1 MIHGFK
7 QARFTHHFYA
17 RVYRISLVVLLL
29 LMTIVPVWAQEPD
42 TSEPQK
48 VYLPL
53 IAGNSEPSFGTT
65 PLHPD
70 LYDSQAEPPTLA
82 EVQSSTVCST
92 WIRFSNQSS
101 QTIKVYWR
109 NYQGQ
114 EVLYKTLS
122 PNTSYWQQTYY
133 GLEWRIRSAS
143 NTLIKTFIGN
153 SCYLMYVVIN
163 NNDFPQPTATPNH
176 TPTSTPAQP
185 GALGGR
191 VWEDTDSNGVRD
203 GIDGDAYGL
212 LADIQVQLLDGNN
225 NLLATTQTATDGAYG
240 FNNLG
245 AGTYKVQFVLATLPV
260 AVQLAAKNVGSDPTL
275 DSDADP
281 ATGLTDAISLT
292 GGQTKFD
299 VDLGLHLIRSILGDR
314 VWYDNNGNGIQESNE
329 PGVPNVTVELQDAD
343 GRMIGFRT
351 TGGDG
356 SFRFGY
362 IPSGDYIL
370 AFDLATLPAGYI
382 VTISRQGGDA
392 DYDSDVDPTTGET
405 PLLHLNPEQINT
417 SIDMGIV
424 QPQPRSTIGDLV
436 WFDNDRDGIRDDGEL
451 GVTNVVVN
459 LLDPVGFVLAT
470 TTSDTSGQYQFTNIY
485 PGNYKLAFDLTS
497 LPVGYIPTLA
507 KQGVDDNVD
516 SDADIVTGATA
527 IFNLAPGIAYN
538 LLDLGIVQSP
548 ELPKLG
554 DRVWFDLNSNGLQ
567 EPGEGGAPNVSVN
580 LLDANGNLVAN
591 QVTDGNGAYLFSNI
605 TPGLYKVQFDLATL
619 PAGYNATTANV
630 AYDISRDS
638 DPNPITGVTP
648 LINLVQGEVN
658 RSIDLGISQ
667 NLPKSIIGDRVWFD
681 NNRNGSQDASENGVA
696 NVSVK
701 LLDTNGNVVL
711 TRVTGA
717 SGLYQ
722 LIVNAGAYQV
732 VFDTATLPAGY
743 QITAF
748 RQGSDAN
755 FDSDADPV
763 TGAVPA
769 ITLALGQSDL
779 TLDMGIFSPSVPTP
793 TSTPTGPTATPTNT
807 PTATNTPNGPTATA
821 TSTALPPTATP
832 TNTAVPPTATP
843 TNTPVP
849 PTATPTNTAV
859 PPTATPTSSAGT
871 GTGLTSHYFNNV
883 TLDGSPVLQR
893 VEAVNFE
900 LFNNAPATGVAAD
913 DFSVR
918 WFGQVEAPV
927 TGGYQFQTLSDDG
940 VRLWVNG
947 VQLINNWT
955 DHAATTDTSVSI
967 NLTAGTKYNIVLE
980 FYERGGYAT
989 AKLLWKLPA
998 TSAFVIVPANRLYAL
1013 TNVAQGKSVSASST
1027 AEIAGLWSR
1036 PFATDGI
1043 ISAVNKYGWSSNN
1056 NLTANHSEWV
1066 MVDLG
1071 SNYAINQIGLAPRR
1085 DGVNAGYGFPIDF
1098 TIQFSTD
1105 NVNWSTVV
1113 NRTGYP
1119 KPDGTIQ
1126 FFNFAP
1132 ATARYV
1138 RIVGTSVRANPN
1150 DGNYYRMQFAEILVG
1165 RAP

>member
-1 MIHGFK
+1 MHDFK
-7 QARFTHHFYA
+7 HTRLTHHFYA
-17 RVYRISLVVLLL
+17 RAYRISLVVILLL
-29 LMTIVPVWAQEPD
+29 TTIVPVWAQEPD
-42 TSEPQK
+42 ISEPQK

-53 IAGNSEPSFGTT
+53 IAGNSESSFGTT

-70 LYDSQAEPPTLA
+70 LYDSQAEPPAPA
-82 EVQSSTVCST
+82 EVQSSAVCST

-101 QTIKVYWR
+101 QSIKVYWR
-109 NYQGQ
+109 SYQGQ

-143 NTLIKTFIGN
+143 NALIKTFIGN

-191 VWEDTDSNGVRD
+191 VWEDTDSNSVRD

-212 LADIQVQLLDGNN
+212 LADIQVKLLDSNGNVV
-225 NLLATTQTATDGAYG
+225 ATTPTAIDGTYL
-240 FNNLG
+240 FNNLS
-245 AGTYKVQFVLATLPV
+245 AGTYKVQFDLATLPV
-260 AVQLAAKNVGSDPTL
+260 AVQLATKNVGGDPTL

-299 VDLGLHLIRSILGDR
+299 VDLGIHLIRSILGDR

-329 PGVPNVTVELQDAD
+329 PGVADVKVELLDAD
-343 GRMIGFRT
+343 GRVIGFRT

-567 EPGEGGAPNVSVN
+567 EPGEGGAPNVRVN

-755 FDSDADPV
+755 FDSDADPA

-769 ITLALGQSDL
+769 VTLALGQSDL

-793 TSTPTGPTATPTNT
+793 TSTPAGPTPTPTNTPIATNTPDGPTATPTHT
-807 PTATNTPNGPTATA
+807 P
-821 TSTALPPTATP
+821 PPTETP

-843 TNTPVP
+843 THTTVP
-849 PTATPTNTAV
+849 PTETPTNTAV
-859 PPTATPTSSAGT
+859 PPTATPVPSNGT
-871 GTGLTSHYFNNV
+871 GTGLTGAYYNNMDFTGSSFVRNDTTLNFNW
-883 TLDGSPVLQR
+883 GS
-893 VEAVNFE
+893 
-900 LFNNAPATGVAAD
+900 NAPHSQLGVDTFSARWTGQIQPR
-913 DFSVR
+913 FS
-918 WFGQVEAPV
+918 EAY
-927 TGGYQFQTLSDDG
+927 TFFTTSDDG
-940 VRLWVNG
+940 VRLWVNN
-947 VQLINNWT
+947 QLIINNWT
-955 DHAATTDTSVSI
+955 DHGATQNQGQITLAAGQKYDIKLEYYENSGSATI
-967 NLTAGTKYNIVLE
+967 NLEWQSANQVRQVVPQTQLYPSATGSVLGAGVCSPTSNSWVNVSFINSTTAAVDIYWIDYNCQEKFFKTLAAGASYTQQTYLGHVW
-980 FYERGGYAT
+980 RVKKQSNT
-989 AKLLWKLPA
+989 A
-998 TSAFVIVPANRLYAL
+998 VIKQV
-1013 TNVAQGKSVSASST
+1013 V
-1027 AEIAGLWSR
+1027 
-1036 PFATDGI
+1036 
-1043 ISAVNKYGWSSNN
+1043 ISYNN
-1056 NLTANHSEWV
+1056 NS
-1066 MVDLG
+1066 M
-1071 SNYAINQIGLAPRR
+1071 R
-1085 DGVNAGYGFPIDF
+1085 
-1098 TIQFSTD
+1098 
-1105 NVNWSTVV
+1105 
-1113 NRTGYP
+1113 
-1119 KPDGTIQ
+1119 
-1126 FFNFAP
+1126 FA
-1132 ATARYV
+1132 
-1138 RIVGTSVRANPN
+1138 
-1150 DGNYYRMQFAEILVG
+1150 Q
-1165 RAP
+1165 